1 MKPWTPKKKSSPV
14 DSAVLPRRL
23 LSRFMREVVT
33 QVTGR
38 RAADA
43 PVQIE
48 GETCTAKLPASNYGS
63 SQADTSRIL
72 LKTTL
77 DCFSDRQA
85 PGTAVVI
92 LFCDM
97 KAGASNA
104 P

>member
-1 MKPWTPKKKSSPV
+1 
-14 DSAVLPRRL
+14 
-23 LSRFMREVVT
+23 MREVVT

-77 DCFSDRQA
+77 DCQSVRQDRR
-85 PGTAVVI
+85 PAVVMW
-92 LFCDM
+92 FCER
-97 KAGASNA
+97 KAGTSKAQ
-104 P
+104 